1 MLQCCVICPYVAS
14 SLCNRRRALL
24 SWGLPQLLSAMNSVA
39 SLLLLLE
46 PPTRAIIAQ
55 DLIESVCAQTM
66 RRLEESGT
74 VARMEEAHIAAAHT
88 RDNGDDDDDGD
99 GDGTVAAS
107 MVNVFACLT
116 RLTTA
121 LR

>member
-1 MLQCCVICPYVAS
+1 M
-14 SLCNRRRALL
+14 
-24 SWGLPQLLSAMNSVA
+24 SAMNSVA

-66 RRLEESGT
+66 RRLEVSGT
-74 VARMEEAHIAAAHT
+74 VARTEEAHIAAAHT
-88 RDNGDDDDDGD
+88 HDNGDDDDDGD